1 MPATRSW
8 LLVTGLV
15 VSLACAPCLRRVHGD
30 EPAETAIPFVVF
42 SVAGVDRTLS
52 DIAWMFESVGRKD
65 MLDVLGGLL
74 GQAGDLKGID
84 RTKPF
89 GQVMFLQTDALPP
102 RPAFVFFAP
111 IENLDEMLK
120 TIARA
125 PVAPRPV
132 TGRNDQYEIF
142 SQDLDRPVA
151 TLRVM
156 GNYAYAV
163 PNEFVDILDV
173 LPDMQ
178 KLADQLAARYD
189 VALTVQVKAIP
200 LGVREVFINFL
211 RTQAEIDLQRR
222 DDEEEAE
229 YLVRRANGLNGLE
242 MIEQIVLQ
250 GEDLTLGWN
259 AEPEKR
265 SGYFEGTLNATPD
278 SPFAKFLSEVGG
290 KASMFTPLREEDR
303 PLTVNIS
310 WVMNQREQ
318 KALSGLL
325 QAARV
330 KLTEE
335 LPDLGQPGG
344 PIERMHDSLQATI
357 DNGHFD
363 LFFQFAAPDV
373 QEFVFLGGLKLA
385 GAQAFGQALE
395 QFLQGVIVKIQ
406 ELSQTNPAVV
416 GNAPQII
423 PNAESHQGV
432 MFHKLIPKQVGG
444 EEQRLYGGVP
454 DAYIGVSSRAV
465 WWAVGRDEAL
475 PTLKASLDALLTA
488 PPLEREAGGNVPL
501 SVTLRVAPWLEL
513 PQPPPPDEA
522 PNAGDEGGDQER
534 RIRRLRQRMQQRRE
548 LFRELAHEAFTPSD
562 KIRIEGRPLESGFR
576 VRVHLDEGF
585 IKLLGLAIARQYDRS
600 QL

>member
-1 MPATRSW
+1 MRETRSW

-15 VSLACAPCLRRVHGD
+15 ASLACAPCLRPVHGD

-42 SVAGVDRTLS
+42 SVASVDRTLT
-52 DIAWMFESVGRKD
+52 DIAWMFESVNRKD

-89 GQVMFLQTDALPP
+89 GQVVFLRTDALPP

-111 IENLDEMLK
+111 IENLDDLLK

-125 PVAPRPV
+125 PVAPQPV
-132 TGRNDQYEIF
+132 SGRNDQYDIY
-142 SQDLDRPVA
+142 SPDLNRSVA
-151 TLRVM
+151 TLRVK
-156 GNYAYAV
+156 GHYAYAV
-163 PNEFVDILDV
+163 PNEFADILDV

-178 KLADQLAARYD
+178 KLSDQLAARYD

-200 LGVREVFINFL
+200 QGVREVFVNFL

-222 DDEEEAE
+222 DDEDEAE

-242 MIEQIVLQ
+242 LIEQVVLQ

-310 WVMNQREQ
+310 WVMNPREQ
-318 KALSGLL
+318 KALSGLV
-325 QAARV
+325 QALRI
-330 KLTEE
+330 KLTQE
-335 LPDLGQPGG
+335 LPNLAQPGG
-344 PIERMHDSLQATI
+344 PIEQMHDSLQATI
-357 DNGHFD
+357 DSGHFD

-395 QFLQGVIVKIQ
+395 QFLQGVIVRIQ
-406 ELSQTNPAVV
+406 ELSQSDPTVV
-416 GNAPQII
+416 NGAPQIL

-432 MFHKLIPKQVGG
+432 TFHKIVPQEVRS
-444 EEQRLYGGVP
+444 EELRLYGGVP
-454 DAYIGVSSRAV
+454 DLYLGVSSRAL
-465 WWAVGRDEAL
+465 WCAVGREEAL

-501 SVTLRVAPWLEL
+501 SVTVRVAPWLEL
-513 PQPPPPDEA
+513 PQPSPPQTEEA
-522 PNAGDEGGDQER
+522 ATPTGREAER
-534 RIRRLRQRMQQRRE
+534 RMRRQRQWVQRRE
-548 LFRELAHEAFTPSD
+548 LVRELAQEAFTPSD
-562 KIRIEGRPLESGFR
+562 KIRIDGRPLESGFR
-576 VRVHLDEGF
+576 IRVHLDEGF
-585 IKLLGLAIARQYDRS
+585 IKLLGLMIAREYDRS

>member
-1 MPATRSW
+1 MAVSHSW

-15 VSLACAPCLRRVHGD
+15 VSLACTPGLRPVHGD

-42 SVAGVDRTLS
+42 SVASVDRTLT
-52 DIAWMFESVGRKD
+52 DIAWMFESVNRKD

-89 GQVMFLQTDALPP
+89 GQVVFLQTDALPP

-111 IENLDEMLK
+111 IENLEDLLK

-125 PVAPRPV
+125 PVAPQPV
-132 TGRNDQYEIF
+132 TGRKDQYDIY
-142 SQDLDRPVA
+142 SPDLNRTVA
-151 TLRVM
+151 TLRVI

-163 PNEFVDILDV
+163 PTEFADILDV
-173 LPDMQ
+173 LPDMRT
-178 KLADQLAARYD
+178 LADQLAARYD

-200 LGVREVFINFL
+200 KGVREVFVNFL

-222 DDEEEAE
+222 DDEDEAE

-242 MIEQIVLQ
+242 LIEQVVLD

-265 SGYFEGTLNATPD
+265 SGYFEGTLNAAPD

-325 QAARV
+325 QAAKV
-330 KLTEE
+330 KLSQE
-335 LPDLGQPGG
+335 LPDLAREGG
-344 PIERMHDSLQATI
+344 PIEQMHNSLQATI

-395 QFLQGVIVKIQ
+395 QFLQGVIVRIQ
-406 ELSQTNPAVV
+406 DLAQSNPSAV
-416 GNAPQII
+416 GDAPQIL

-432 MFHKLIPKQVGG
+432 TFHKIVPKQVPSN
-444 EEQRLYGGVP
+444 EQRLYGGTP
-454 DAYIGVSSRAV
+454 DVYVGVSSRAL

-501 SVTLRVAPWLEL
+501 SVTVRVAPWLEL
-513 PQPPPPDEA
+513 PQPPPSEEDF
-522 PNAGDEGGDQER
+522 NTGDDREDR
-534 RIRRLRQRMQQRRE
+534 RTRRLRQRMQQRRE
-548 LFRELAHEAFTPSD
+548 ITRELAQEAFTPSD

-585 IKLLGLAIARQYDRS
+585 IKLLGLSIAREYDRS